1 MAYAQKAV
9 KYFEPEDY
17 LLLENLAK
25 NKHEYMDGVIYAWQ
39 GTTIRG
45 MAGASLD
52 HSRVCRNLTTYL
64 QSVFSRHGCEA
75 IATDLRVRPDR
86 NSAYF
91 YPDVS
96 VRCGNQTPGT
106 ALEIDDACLIV
117 EVLSA
122 TTEGFDR
129 QDKFDRYKKMAS
141 LRSYVLVDPSVRTIE
156 IFQRDQ
162 QWQVNTLDN
171 IYDLGMFD
179 LKLDPA
185 VVFEGIGTSQQ
196 ISAP

>member
-25 NKHEYMDGVIYAWQ
+25 NKHEYLDGVIYAWQ

-75 IATDLRVRPDR
+75 IASDLRVRPYN

-96 VRCGNQTPGT
+96 VRCGNETPGT
-106 ALEIDDACLIV
+106 ALEIDNACLIV
-117 EVLSA
+117 EVLSP

-141 LRSYVLVDPSVRTIE
+141 LESYVLVDPSLRTIE
-156 IFQRDQ
+156 IFRRSQH
-162 QWQVNTLDN
+162 WQVNN
-171 IYDLGMFD
+171 SSSNNNSYDLGLFD

-185 VVFEGIGTSQQ
+185 VVFEGL
-196 ISAP
+196 

>member
-52 HSRVCRNLTTYL
+52 HSRVCRNLTTHL
-64 QSVFSRHGCEA
+64 QSVFSKHGCEA
-75 IATDLRVRPDR
+75 IASDLRVRPDR

-96 VRCGNQTPGT
+96 VRCGNETPGT

-117 EVLSA
+117 EVLSP

-129 QDKFDRYKKMAS
+129 QDKFERYKKMVS
-141 LRSYVLVDPSVRTIE
+141 LQSYVLVDPSLRTIE
-156 IFQRDQ
+156 IFRRSQ
-162 QWQVNTLDN
+162 QWQENTVSN
-171 IYDLGMFD
+171 VYALGLFD
-179 LKLDPA
+179 LTLEPA
-185 VVFEGIGTSQQ
+185 VVFEGVGPRNP
-196 ISAP
+196 ISAQ